1 MQYRAEQA
9 AAMNLSPA
17 TARDLFHRR
26 LEQSLLAA
34 FLLTVTLLCAAA
46 GLYGRQER
54 QDRIT
59 SATEQAATLT
69 RALEEHVRRS
79 LDAVDAALDS
89 VAQDAATRRDAV
101 QRDPE
106 AAQRELM
113 RKRALL
119 PQVRWLAVFG
129 PDLEL
134 QAASGDD
141 TVLQQAGAL
150 RATLAR
156 QLQDGDTRLRIGAPL
171 GEPEAAAIPV
181 TRRVLGADGSVI
193 GIAVALLDTAHF
205 ERFYREL
212 RLSPAQ
218 SLVLLRGDGTLLL
231 RHPHYEAM
239 KPGLDM
245 TALSPIF
252 NMPRPLDGP
261 VTLQATSLID
271 GVERMLTYREIQQP
285 PLLVGIGQDLDPLL
299 APWRQRVMA
308 LAFGVVGVVGALTVL
323 LWVALAQI
331 RSSAEA
337 ARRHHETLEH
347 KVRERTA
354 ELEHANEELRA
365 FTYSASHD
373 LRGPL
378 NGIHGVMQLL
388 RSKHGHQL
396 PDTALDILHHA
407 ENSVANMVRLTEDLL
422 TLSGIGR
429 RTLEPQPVDL
439 SAMAWEIAAELADAD
454 PEYHVELRVEPGMS
468 VVGDPGLL
476 RIALQNLLANAW
488 KYSSR
493 SEEPL
498 VEVMSEVFNGER
510 IFIVRDNGAG
520 FDTAHAHRLFQ
531 PFQRLHSSREFPGTG
546 VGLATVARV
555 VRRHGGRVWADG
567 APGAGA
573 AFRFTLPEPED
584 TEMAQPA

>member
-1 MQYRAEQA
+1 MTQ
-9 AAMNLSPA
+9 SPA

-34 FLLTVTLLCAAA
+34 FLLMVTLLCAAA

-79 LDAVDAALDS
+79 MDAVDAALDS
-89 VAQDAATRRDAV
+89 VALDATARRDGA
-101 QRDPE
+101 QRDPD
-106 AAQRELM
+106 AAQREL
-113 RKRALL
+113 RHKRALL

-134 QAASGDD
+134 QAASGSDEQLGQ
-141 TVLQQAGAL
+141 TAQL
-150 RATLAR
+150 RQTLAR
-156 QLQDGDTRLRIGAPL
+156 QMETADTRLQIGAPL
-171 GEPEAAAIPV
+171 GDPQAPAIPV
-181 TRRVLGADGSVI
+181 SRRIVGADGSVL
-193 GIAVALLDTAHF
+193 GIAVALLDSAHF

-212 RLSPAQ
+212 QLSPAQ
-218 SLVLLRGDGTLLL
+218 SLVLSRGDGTLLL

-245 TALSPIF
+245 SALSPVYRL
-252 NMPRPLDGP
+252 PRPLAGP
-261 VTLQATSLID
+261 VTLLATSVVD
-271 GVERMLTYREIQQP
+271 GVERLLTYREIEQP
-285 PLLVGIGQDLDPLL
+285 SLMVGIGQDLDPLL
-299 APWRQRVMA
+299 APWRQRVMS
-308 LAFGVVGVVGALTVL
+308 LAFGVVGVVAALTVL

-331 RSSAEA
+331 HSSAEA
-337 ARRHHETLEH
+337 ARRHRETLEH

-388 RSKHGHQL
+388 RSRHGHQL

-488 KYSSR
+488 KYGSR
-493 SEEPL
+493 ADQPQ

-520 FDTAHAHRLFQ
+520 FDAAHAHRLFQ

-573 AFRFTLPEPED
+573 AFRFTLPEPDER
-584 TEMAQPA
+584 TLAQPA

>member
-1 MQYRAEQA
+1 
-9 AAMNLSPA
+9 MNLSPA
-17 TARDLFHRR
+17 SARDLFHRR

-46 GLYGRQER
+46 ALYGRQER
-54 QDRIT
+54 QDRIS
-59 SATEQAATLT
+59 SATEQAETLT
-69 RALEEHVRRS
+69 RALEEHARRS

-89 VAQDAATRRDAV
+89 VAQDTAARRDSL
-101 QRDPE
+101 QRDPD

-134 QAASGDD
+134 QAASGLDD
-141 TVLQQAGAL
+141 VLHHTVALRKALAQQMAGAD
-150 RATLAR
+150 T
-156 QLQDGDTRLRIGAPL
+156 QLQIGTPL
-171 GEPEAAAIPV
+171 GEPQSPAIPV
-181 TRRVLGADGSVI
+181 TRRIVGSDGSVL
-193 GIAVALLDTAHF
+193 GIAVALLDSAHF

-218 SLVLLRGDGTLLL
+218 SLVLARGDGTLLL
-231 RHPHYEAM
+231 RHPHYDAM
-239 KPGLDM
+239 PPGLDM
-245 TALSPIF
+245 SPLSPIF
-252 NMPRPLDGP
+252 RQPRPLVGP
-261 VTLQATSLID
+261 VTLQATSSFD
-271 GVERMLTYREIQQP
+271 GVQRLLTYREIGQP
-285 PLLVGIGQDLDPLL
+285 SLLVGIGQDLDPLL
-299 APWRQRVMA
+299 APWRQRVMS
-308 LAFGVVGVVGALTVL
+308 LAFGVVGVVAALTVL

-331 RSSAEA
+331 RSSADA
-337 ARRHHETLEH
+337 ARRHRETLEH

-388 RSKHGHQL
+388 RAKHGHQL
-396 PDTALDILHHA
+396 PDSALDILHHA

-422 TLSGIGR
+422 TLSGVGR
-429 RTLEPQPVDL
+429 RALEPQPVDL
-439 SAMAWEIAAELADAD
+439 SAMAWAIAAELADAD
-454 PEYHVELRVEPGMS
+454 PAHRVQLSVEPGMS

-493 SEEPL
+493 ADEPR
-498 VEVMSEVFNGER
+498 VEVMSEVFSGER

-520 FDTAHAHRLFQ
+520 FDAAHAHRLFQ

-573 AFRFTLPEPED
+573 AFRFTLPEPDER
-584 TEMAQPA
+584 TLAQAA

>member
-1 MQYRAEQA
+1 
-9 AAMNLSPA
+9 MNLSPA
-17 TARDLFHRR
+17 SARDLFHRR

-46 GLYGRQER
+46 ALYGRQER

-59 SATEQAATLT
+59 SATEQAETLT
-69 RALEEHVRRS
+69 RALEEHARRS

-89 VAQDAATRRDAV
+89 VAQDTAARRDSL
-101 QRDPE
+101 QRDPD

-134 QAASGDD
+134 QAASGLDD
-141 TVLQQAGAL
+141 VLHHTVALRKALAQQMAGAD
-150 RATLAR
+150 T
-156 QLQDGDTRLRIGAPL
+156 QLQIGTPL
-171 GEPEAAAIPV
+171 GEPQSPAIPV
-181 TRRVLGADGSVI
+181 TRRIVGSDGSVL
-193 GIAVALLDTAHF
+193 GIAVALLDSTHF
-205 ERFYREL
+205 DRFYREL

-218 SLVLLRGDGTLLL
+218 SLVLARGDGTLLL
-231 RHPHYEAM
+231 RHPHYDAM
-239 KPGLDM
+239 PPGLDM
-245 TALSPIF
+245 SPLSPIF
-252 NMPRPLDGP
+252 RQPRPLVGP
-261 VTLQATSLID
+261 VTLQATSSFD
-271 GVERMLTYREIQQP
+271 GVQRLLTYREIGQP
-285 PLLVGIGQDLDPLL
+285 SLLVGIGQDLDPLL
-299 APWRQRVMA
+299 APWRQRVMS
-308 LAFGVVGVVGALTVL
+308 LAFGVVGVVAALTVL

-331 RSSAEA
+331 RSSADA
-337 ARRHHETLEH
+337 ARRHRETLEH

-388 RSKHGHQL
+388 RAKHGHQL
-396 PDTALDILHHA
+396 PDSALDILHHA

-422 TLSGIGR
+422 TLSGVGR
-429 RTLEPQPVDL
+429 RALEPQPVDL
-439 SAMAWEIAAELADAD
+439 SAMAWAIAAELADAD
-454 PEYHVELRVEPGMS
+454 PAHRVQLSVEPGMS

-493 SEEPL
+493 ADEPR
-498 VEVMSEVFNGER
+498 VEVMSEVFSGER

-520 FDTAHAHRLFQ
+520 FDAAHAHRLFQ

-573 AFRFTLPEPED
+573 AFRFTLPEPD
-584 TEMAQPA
+584 DRTLAQAA

>member
-1 MQYRAEQA
+1 
-9 AAMNLSPA
+9 MNVSPA
-17 TARDLFHRR
+17 AARDLFHRR
-26 LEQSLLAA
+26 LEQSLMAA
-34 FLLTVTLLCAAA
+34 FLLMVLLVCTAAI
-46 GLYGRQER
+46 LYGREER
-54 QDRIT
+54 RDRIA

-79 LDAVDAALDS
+79 VGAVDVILQTIAA
-89 VAQDAATRRDAV
+89 DALVRREIDGL
-101 QRDPE
+101 P
-106 AAQRELM
+106 RELA

-119 PQVRWLAVFG
+119 PQARWLAIYG
-129 PDLEL
+129 PELEL
-134 QAASGDD
+134 QGASGDD
-141 TVLQQAGAL
+141 EVLRDAAAL
-150 RATLAR
+150 RATLSATLQAR
-156 QLQDGDTRLRIGAPL
+156 DERLHVGPPL
-171 GEPEAAAIPV
+171 GDAAAPVIPV
-181 TRRVLGADGSVI
+181 TRRIVAGDGAVLGV
-193 GIAVALLDTAHF
+193 AVAMLDSEHF

-212 RLSPAQ
+212 ELPPAH
-218 SLVLLRGDGTLLL
+218 SLVLTRADGLLLL
-231 RHPHYEAM
+231 RYPEYAPM
-239 KPGLDM
+239 RPGLDM
-245 TALSPIF
+245 STLSPVF
-252 NMPRPLDGP
+252 SAPRPLAGP
-261 VTLQATSLID
+261 VTLQAASAID
-271 GVERMLTYREIQQP
+271 GVERLLTYREIGQP
-285 PLLVGIGQDLDPLL
+285 ALLVGIGQDLHPLL
-299 APWRQRVMA
+299 APWRQRVLT
-308 LAFGVVGVVGALTVL
+308 LAFGVAGVVAALTVL
-323 LWVALAQI
+323 LWAALAQI
-331 RSSAEA
+331 RRSAEA
-337 ARRHHETLEH
+337 ERRHRETLEH

-378 NGIHGVMQLL
+378 HGIHGVMQLL
-388 RSKHGHQL
+388 RHKHGKTL
-396 PDTALDILHHA
+396 PEAALDILHHA

-422 TLSGIGR
+422 TLSGVGR

-454 PEYHVELRVEPGMS
+454 PEYHVELRVEPEMS

-476 RIALQNLLANAW
+476 RIALHNLLANAW

-493 SEEPL
+493 AEEPV
-498 VEVMSEVFNGER
+498 VEVTSEVFNGER

-520 FDTAHAHRLFQ
+520 FDAAHAHRLFQ

-584 TEMAQPA
+584 STLAQPA